1 LFSKDIWDFENNDF
15 ISIDTLLR
23 KLKCTRNW
31 IAEWHILKSSIPKMY
46 ITALKDHHYETVSH
60 YTHLDDSVLTS
71 KTQTKILPESIKI
84 KQIFHIWNQ
93 KSGQLKTES
102 KWES

>member
-1 LFSKDIWDFENNDF
+1 MYFFYVTLKFIFAKKPLYFNSFVKSNILFIKDIWDFANNNF

-46 ITALKDHHYETVSH
+46 ITALKDHHYETVSN
-60 YTHLDDSVLTS
+60 YTHLDEHDAN
-71 KTQTKILPESIKI
+71 KT
-84 KQIFHIWNQ
+84 FA
-93 KSGQLKTES
+93 
-102 KWES
+102 